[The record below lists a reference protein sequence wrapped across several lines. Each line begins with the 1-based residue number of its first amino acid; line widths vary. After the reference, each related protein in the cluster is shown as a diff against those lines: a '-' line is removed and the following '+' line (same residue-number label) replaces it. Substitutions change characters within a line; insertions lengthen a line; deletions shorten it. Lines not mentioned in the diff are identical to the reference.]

1 MKAKNILWQETVKP
15 VVVLLLICLISGL
28 VLAAVNS
35 VTAPIIAAN
44 VEAQAQA
51 TYSALLPEAD
61 HFSELSTTVDG
72 VTNVLKADNGAGY
85 IVVAAARGYKGDVVA
100 TVAFDNDGSILDLSM
115 TAADE
120 TVGIGTKVT
129 EEDFTGQFSGMPAE
143 NFAYGDVDAV
153 SNATYS
159 SKAAVE
165 AINLA
170 IQAYQEVRGN

>member
-1 MKAKNILWQETVKP
+1 MSRIYTAADQLIGHTPLLELTHLEQEF
-15 VVVLLLICLISGL
+15 G
-28 VLAAVNS
+28 
-35 VTAPIIAAN
+35 
-44 VEAQAQA
+44 
-51 TYSALLPEAD
+51 
-61 HFSELSTTVDG
+61 
-72 VTNVLKADNGAGY
+72 LKARIVAKLEYFNPAGSVKDR
-85 IVVAAARGYKGDVVA
+85 IAKAMIDDAEAKGLLKPGSVIIEPTSGNTGIGLASVAAARGYKGDVVA

>member
-1 MKAKNILWQETVKP
+1 MAGDGQAR
-15 VVVLLLICLISGL
+15 GG
-28 VLAAVNS
+28 AAAHLPDLRPRAGCRQLRHRATSPPNE
-35 VTAPIIAAN
+35 
-44 VEAQAQA
+44 EAQAQA

>member
-44 VEAQAQA
+44 EEAPAQA

>member
-44 VEAQAQA
+44 EEAQAQA

-120 TVGIGTKVT
+120 TVGIGTVGPAVAVP
-129 EEDFTGQFSGMPAE
+129 GQVCGRPAAHVAE
-143 NFAYGDVDAV
+143 GDVGAG
-153 SNATYS
+153 A
-159 SKAAVE
+159 
-165 AINLA
+165 
-170 IQAYQEVRGN
+170 

>member
-44 VEAQAQA
+44 EEAQAQA

-120 TVGIGTKVT
+120 SVGIGTKVT

>member
-1 MKAKNILWQETVKP
+1 M
-15 VVVLLLICLISGL
+15 
-28 VLAAVNS
+28 
-35 VTAPIIAAN
+35 
-44 VEAQAQA
+44 
-51 TYSALLPEAD
+51 
-61 HFSELSTTVDG
+61 DG

-115 TAADE
+115 TAE

>member
-44 VEAQAQA
+44 EEAQAP
-51 TYSALLPEAD
+51 YSALLPEAD

>member
-44 VEAQAQA
+44 EEAQAQA

-100 TVAFDNDGSILDLSM
+100 TVAFDNDGSM

-129 EEDFTGQFSGMPAE
+129 EQDFTGQFSGMPAE

>member
-44 VEAQAQA
+44 AEAQAQA

>member
-1 MKAKNILWQETVKP
+1 MWEVARKKAKNILWQETVKP

-44 VEAQAQA
+44 EEAQAQA

-100 TVAFDNDGSILDLSM
+100 TVAFD
-115 TAADE
+115 
-120 TVGIGTKVT
+120 
-129 EEDFTGQFSGMPAE
+129 Q
-143 NFAYGDVDAV
+143 
-153 SNATYS
+153 
-159 SKAAVE
+159 
-165 AINLA
+165 
-170 IQAYQEVRGN
+170 

>member
-44 VEAQAQA
+44 EEAQAQA

-129 EEDFTGQFSGMPAE
+129 EEDF
-143 NFAYGDVDAV
+143 AYGDVDAV
-153 SNATYS
+153 SNASYS